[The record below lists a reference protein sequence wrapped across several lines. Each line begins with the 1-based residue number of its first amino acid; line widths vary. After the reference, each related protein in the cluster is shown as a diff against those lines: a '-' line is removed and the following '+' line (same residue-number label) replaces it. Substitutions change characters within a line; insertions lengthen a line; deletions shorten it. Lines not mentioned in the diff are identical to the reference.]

1 MEDERRK
8 APRTPFRLE
17 VEVWGHQGPHK
28 IEDLSTRGVFIHTE
42 RPSQYRPG
50 DEIDLVLKFP
60 NEGEAMLIKAQVSRI
75 TQEGIGVKFINLTP
89 YYAGIIEKCYDAL
102 SDANLEDDS

>member
-1 MEDERRK
+1 MGDERRK

-28 IEDLSTRGVFIHTE
+28 IEDLSTSGVFIHTE
-42 RPSQYRPG
+42 TPSQYKPG
-50 DEIDLVLKFP
+50 DQVDLVLKFP
-60 NEGEAMLIKAQVSRI
+60 TEGEAMLIKAKVSRI

-89 YYAGIIEKCYDAL
+89 YYAEIIEKCYDAL
-102 SDANLEDDS
+102 SDGKPEDDS